1 MLRMRRAASSAVSRT
16 WRSVRLLFRLARVL
30 SALLVLPRLPEL
42 LDVPL
47 SLVPEEPRLLRADLP
62 LLPEESEVDSPP
74 VPVESFDVV
83 SVLPVSC
90 VLAVELALLLL
101 SVLFLEQPTAAIAT
115 AAAKAMIRNPFCI
128 VYHSP

>member
-1 MLRMRRAASSAVSRT
+1 MRRAASSAASRT
-16 WRSVRLLFRLARVL
+16 WRSVRLAFRLARVL
-30 SALLVLPRLPEL
+30 SDLPDLPRLPEP
-42 LDVPL
+42 LDVEP

-62 LLPEESEVDSPP
+62 RLPEESEVDSPP
-74 VPVESFDVV
+74 ALVESFDVV

-101 SVLFLEQPTAAIAT
+101 SVLFLEQPAAAMAT
-115 AAAKAMIRNPFCI
+115 AAAKAMIRNLLFI